1 MRLVVAPGLKKRGTS
16 TGEDFEIV
24 NTLLKIEVVCE
35 GSDIDDESRS
45 RGVES
50 GGEPSLKSGWRAAW
64 RGLGR

>member
-1 MRLVVAPGLKKRGTS
+1 MWMEISSSTNHRDRGSYVRLVVAPGLKKRGTS

-45 RGVES
+45 
-50 GGEPSLKSGWRAAW
+50 
-64 RGLGR
+64 